1 MKSNFVIKVND
12 LTLCD
17 SFYRDVLQVGVCMMS
32 SSFGSYYRLSPDTGL
47 HLLKTNARFLEHGSA
62 AVCWSFS
69 TPDMAALE
77 QRLNRAGF
85 PLFIELSQLP
95 FYDRCS
101 DIDDLILNTVGIF
114 IGALIYF
121 GVKRARR
128 N

>member
-85 PLFIELSQLP
+85 PLFKEKVHLGVDE
-95 FYDRCS
+95 YRRG
-101 DIDDLILNTVGIF
+101 IDPEGNQFFVMEE
-114 IGALIYF
+114 
-121 GVKRARR
+121 KE
-128 N
+128 NE